1 MKKKKKEKEKEKRDK
16 IHGVKHL
23 QKGENKLH
31 ENRKNLQK
39 ETFLTFS
46 RQKDITKHFRIV
58 PF

>member
-1 MKKKKKEKEKEKRDK
+1 MKKKKKEKEKRDK

-31 ENRKNLQK
+31 ENRKNMQK